1 MEPVVHDYLI
11 IGAGPAGLQMGHHLA
26 RAGRDVLILEA
37 GAAPGTFFRSFPRHR
52 TLISVNKVETGS
64 DDPEIN
70 LRMDWNSL
78 LGDSDDVRFTRYSA
92 RGVTLA
98 VALRSSGWRSHGH
111 HADSAPDESG
121 QWNECIAHRRTR
133 DDRRLR
139 GDPGDLPRRLPD

>member
-26 RAGRDVLILEA
+26 RAGRHVLILEA

-78 LGDSDDVRFTRYSA
+78 LGDSDDVRFTRYSD
-92 RGVTLA
+92 RYFPP
-98 VALRSSGWRSHGH
+98 
-111 HADSAPDESG
+111 ADELVRYLEDFASR
-121 QWNECIAHRRTR
+121 H
-133 DDRRLR
+133 
-139 GDPGDLPRRLPD
+139 RLPIRADARVVRVERGADQRFRLTDHVACSTRRDG